1 MKSKLVFVTTY
12 PPRECGI
19 ATFTRDLIHAI
30 RNQMDDS
37 IEVEVCALEEGKQG
51 FEYPGEVKYLI
62 DTTRPGDYLEAAK
75 KINADPQVKI
85 VMIEHEYGLFGGD
98 YGDYLFN
105 LTDALEKPLFVTFH
119 TVLPEPDDKRI
130 DVVSRLARQAEN
142 VVVMTN
148 HSAKILISDY
158 HISEEK
164 IKVIPHGTHLVLWK
178 RKEKAKEMFGTGSR
192 PVLATFGLLG
202 RNKSIETAI
211 EALPAIKKHFPD
223 VLYLVLGKTHPGLVK
238 HEGEAYRLMLEEKV
252 KTLGLKNNVRF
263 VNRFLELDELLDYL
277 SITDIYLFTSKDPN
291 QAVSGTFAYAMSSA
305 CPIIATPIPH
315 ARELLTGDTG
325 ILVDFEAPDQLA
337 EAAIRLLG
345 DDELRTRMGRNA
357 FHKTRFTIWQNV
369 ANLTMAMFRPF
380 IEHSN
385 FRYRLLPINLDHIR
399 HMTTERGIIQFS
411 DIDIADPESGY
422 TLDDNARAL
431 IALAWHYELTGEQ
444 SDLKLIETY
453 LNFIEYCQRSNGSFI
468 NYVDYDGKIHIRNN
482 LENLDDA
489 NGRAIWALGFFLSK
503 GIFNER
509 LTAKAEVIIHKALR
523 EIKNIHSPRA
533 MAYIIKGLY
542 FYHLSKDDQNLVDLV
557 KIFTERLLDNF
568 NRVADKNWHWFE
580 EYLTYAN
587 ALLPEAMLFAWKVTG
602 NISYHIIAKAT
613 FDFLLSKIFV
623 NRYIKVISN
632 QGWLH
637 KTKSANE
644 GYGQQP
650 IDVAYTIMALDEFYT
665 EMGEEQYI
673 NKLNIAF
680 DWFMGL
686 NHLNQIIYNPATGG
700 CYDGLE
706 KDSVNLNQGAE
717 STVSY
722 LLARLTM
729 EKYYKDKK
737 RKTSRPRFHSE
748 QLENLLKNRNNVDA
762 VSV

>member
-1 MKSKLVFVTTY
+1 
-12 PPRECGI
+12 
-19 ATFTRDLIHAI
+19 
-30 RNQMDDS
+30 
-37 IEVEVCALEEGKQG
+37 
-51 FEYPGEVKYLI
+51 
-62 DTTRPGDYLEAAK
+62 
-75 KINADPQVKI
+75 
-85 VMIEHEYGLFGGD
+85 
-98 YGDYLFN
+98 
-105 LTDALEKPLFVTFH
+105 
-119 TVLPEPDDKRI
+119 
-130 DVVSRLARQAEN
+130 
-142 VVVMTN
+142 
-148 HSAKILISDY
+148 
-158 HISEEK
+158 
-164 IKVIPHGTHLVLWK
+164 
-178 RKEKAKEMFGTGSR
+178 
-192 PVLATFGLLG
+192 
-202 RNKSIETAI
+202 
-211 EALPAIKKHFPD
+211 
-223 VLYLVLGKTHPGLVK
+223 
-238 HEGEAYRLMLEEKV
+238 
-252 KTLGLKNNVRF
+252 
-263 VNRFLELDELLDYL
+263 
-277 SITDIYLFTSKDPN
+277 
-291 QAVSGTFAYAMSSA
+291 
-305 CPIIATPIPH
+305 
-315 ARELLTGDTG
+315 
-325 ILVDFEAPDQLA
+325 
-337 EAAIRLLG
+337 
-345 DDELRTRMGRNA
+345 
-357 FHKTRFTIWQNV
+357 
-369 ANLTMAMFRPF
+369 
-380 IEHSN
+380 
-385 FRYRLLPINLDHIR
+385 
-399 HMTTERGIIQFS
+399 
-411 DIDIADPESGY
+411 
-422 TLDDNARAL
+422 
-431 IALAWHYELTGEQ
+431 
-444 SDLKLIETY
+444 
-453 LNFIEYCQRSNGSFI
+453 
-468 NYVDYDGKIHIRNN
+468 
-482 LENLDDA
+482 
-489 NGRAIWALGFFLSK
+489 
-503 GIFNER
+503 
-509 LTAKAEVIIHKALR
+509 
-523 EIKNIHSPRA
+523 
-533 MAYIIKGLY
+533 
-542 FYHLSKDDQNLVDLV
+542 V